1 MICDCCGGKG
11 KILDTV
17 SRSFVPC
24 PCCNTVIDEAKN
36 SVVDGI
42 VTEMVADDGLSSNGH
57 RFDFGGMFDDLSG
70 KEQSELTDGERRLL
84 NVREQME
91 MTKPMLKR
99 LRIPEDYFHRKYE
112 KDLVFTKDVYDS
124 FDRNS
129 VENVAMLCQ
138 SVLDRVYAGFLPLQS
153 VYIQMPN
160 SSKSCLWVY
169 TLQRIAV
176 MRGISTAPYIDL
188 TELLRLRDPDY
199 RWRGRKSVSSDSD
212 ELSRNYDILG
222 LDISDINEPT
232 FNDYYEVGLCVI
244 EVPSYVRFDEW
255 LVLSDLLRARA
266 RRGLATVAV
275 GTLNDTVLS
284 NRKGSGARYLFS
296 SRLDTNSLSMLKPY
310 SMRGIH
316 SREPLVNESEPTEVV
331 GKTEDYS
338 ELI

>member
-1 MICDCCGGKG
+1 MICDCCGGRG
-11 KILDTV
+11 RILDTV
-17 SRSFVPC
+17 SRTFVPC
-24 PCCNTVIDEAKN
+24 PVCNTVVDEAKN
-36 SVVDGI
+36 STVEGI
-42 VTEMVADDGLSSNGH
+42 VMEMVADDMSSKGH
-57 RFDFGGMFDDLSG
+57 RFGYGGMLDDLSD
-70 KEQSELTDGERRLL
+70 KTQSELTEGERRLL
-84 NVREQME
+84 SVREQME

-99 LRIPEDYFHRKYE
+99 LRIPEDYWHRKYE
-112 KDLVFTKDVYDS
+112 KALVFTTDVYDN

-129 VENVAMLCQ
+129 VENVALLCQ
-138 SVLDRVYAGFLPLQS
+138 SVLDRVFAGFTPLQS

-188 TELLRLRDPDY
+188 MELSRY
-199 RWRGRKSVSSDSD
+199 RSGERKSVSSDSDD

-232 FNDYYEVGLCVI
+232 FNDYYEVGLCII

-255 LVLSDLLRARA
+255 LILSDLLRARA
-266 RRGLATVAV
+266 RRGLATVTV
-275 GTLNDTVLS
+275 GTLSDTTLS
-284 NRKGSGARYLFS
+284 NMRGSGARYLFS

-310 SMRGIH
+310 SMRGIR
-316 SREPLVNESEPTEVV
+316 SKEPLTSEFESTEVV